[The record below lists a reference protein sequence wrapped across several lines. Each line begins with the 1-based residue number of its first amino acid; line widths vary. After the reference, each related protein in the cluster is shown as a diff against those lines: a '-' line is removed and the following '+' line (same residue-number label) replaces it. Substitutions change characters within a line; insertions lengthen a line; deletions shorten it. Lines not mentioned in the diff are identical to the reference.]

1 MTEHTSIPAALV
13 AIADQHPDGEAI
25 VDGEHRVTWRALA
38 DGVDEAARAF
48 VAAGLEPGDRVGL
61 WAPNCWEWVVAVVGL
76 QAAGGVVVP
85 LNSRYKGS
93 EAAWILTRS
102 RAELLVT
109 VDGFLG
115 NGYVGM
121 LDGQD
126 LPHLERIVVLRDP
139 APPDRRASSRASGP
153 GQQRD
158 TPTQAWGAFLAAGEG
173 VDPSEV
179 DARRAALTPDT
190 VNDIIFTSGTTG
202 RPKGVLTT
210 HGQALRGFTT
220 WAELAGLTAD
230 DRYLLVNPFFH
241 SFGYRAGIVACILTG
256 ATMVPL
262 PVFDVDAV
270 MRTIEAERITIF
282 PGPPA
287 LYQSMLNH
295 PDRGSLDSSSLRIAV
310 TGAAPVPVSLI
321 RRMTDNLGFDA
332 VLTAY
337 GLSESTGIVSMCRQD
352 DDPETISTSSG
363 RAIPGVEVRIVAD
376 DGTELPRGEPGE
388 IVVRGFTVMKGYFED
403 PERTAEAIDADGWLH
418 TGDVGTMDARG
429 YVDITDR
436 TKDMFICGGFNAYPA
451 EIESALSEHPAVA
464 QAAVVGV
471 PDERLGEVGFAWLVP
486 ATGVDPP
493 SEADVVAWSRERMAN
508 FKAPRHVRWVSALP
522 LNPSGKIQKF
532 ILRDDAVAALA
543 EPAPAPDPGATE

>member
-1 MTEHTSIPAALV
+1 MSDHASIPAALV
-13 AIADQHPDGEAI
+13 AVAARHPDGEAV
-25 VDGEHRVTWRALA
+25 VDGEHRVTWRQLA
-38 DGVDEAARAF
+38 DRVDAAARAF
-48 VAAGLEPGDRVGL
+48 VAAGLAPGDRVGL

-85 LNSRYKGS
+85 LNSRYKGA

-102 RAELLVT
+102 RARLLVT

-139 APPDRRASSRASGP
+139 APPA
-153 GQQRD
+153 D

-179 DARRAALTPDT
+179 DERRDALGPDT

-270 MRTIEAERITIF
+270 MRTIGDERITIF

-295 PDRGSLDSSSLRIAV
+295 PDRASLRSDSLRIAV

-321 RRMTDNLGFDA
+321 KRMTDDLGFDA

-363 RAIPGVEVRIVAD
+363 RAIPGVEVRIVTD
-376 DGTELPRGEPGE
+376 DGTEAPRGEPGE

-418 TGDVGTMDARG
+418 TGDVGTMDERG
-429 YVDITDR
+429 YIDITDR

-451 EIESALSEHPAVA
+451 EIESTLSEHPAVA

-486 ATGVDPP
+486 ATGMDPP
-493 SEADVVAWSRERMAN
+493 SEADVVAWCRERMAN
-508 FKAPRHVRWVSALP
+508 FKAPRHVRWTSALP

-543 EPAPAPDPGATE
+543 GPAPVPDPGAPA

>member
-1 MTEHTSIPAALV
+1 VTEHASIPAALV
-13 AIADQHPDGEAI
+13 AVAERHPDGEAI
-25 VDGEHRVTWRALA
+25 VDGEHRITWADLA
-38 DGVDEAARAF
+38 TRVDAAARAF

-85 LNSRYKGS
+85 LNSRYKGA
-93 EAAWILTRS
+93 EAAWIITRS
-102 RAELLVT
+102 RARLLVA
-109 VDGFLG
+109 VDGFLD

-126 LPHLERIVVLRDP
+126 LPRLERIVVVRDP
-139 APPDRRASSRASGP
+139 APPSPIR
-153 GQQRD
+153 
-158 TPTQAWGAFLAAGEG
+158 TQTWDDFVAAGAS
-173 VDPSEV
+173 VPDEV
-179 DARRAALTPDT
+179 VAERRGALTPDT

-270 MRTIEAERITIF
+270 MRTIAEERITIF

-287 LYQSMLNH
+287 LYQAMLNH
-295 PDRGSLDSSSLRIAV
+295 PERGSLRSDTLRIAV

-321 RRMTDNLGFDA
+321 RRMTDELGFDA

-337 GLSESTGIVSMCRQD
+337 GLSESTGIVSMCRRD

-376 DGTELPRGEPGE
+376 DGTEVPRGQPGE
-388 IVVRGFTVMKGYFED
+388 IVVRGFNVMQGYFED
-403 PERTAEAIDADGWLH
+403 PERTAEAIDPEGWLH
-418 TGDVGTMDARG
+418 TGDVGTMDERG
-429 YVDITDR
+429 YIDITDR

-451 EIESALSEHPAVA
+451 EIESTLTEHPAVA

-471 PDERLGEVGFAWLVP
+471 PDERLGEVAFAWLVP

-493 SEADVVAWSRERMAN
+493 GEAEVIAWSRERMAN
-508 FKAPRHVRWVSALP
+508 FKAPRHIRWTSALP

-532 ILRDDAVAALA
+532 ILRDDAVAALSSA
-543 EPAPAPDPGATE
+543 TGDPS

>member
-1 MTEHTSIPAALV
+1 MSEHASIPAALV
-13 AIADQHPDGEAI
+13 ATADRYPDGEAI
-25 VDGEHRVTWRALA
+25 VDGEHRLTWRELA
-38 DGVDEAARAF
+38 DQVDQAARAF

-85 LNSRYKGS
+85 LNSRYKGG

-102 RAELLVT
+102 RARLLVT

-139 APPDRRASSRASGP
+139 APPS
-153 GQQRD
+153 D
-158 TPTQAWGAFLAAGEG
+158 TPTQAWDAFLAAGAG
-173 VDPSEV
+173 VPDDEI
-179 DARRAALTPDT
+179 AGRRDALTPDT
-190 VNDIIFTSGTTG
+190 INDIIFTSGTTG

-210 HGQALRGFTT
+210 HGQALRGFTV
-220 WAELAGLTAD
+220 WAELAGLSAD

-270 MRTIEAERITIF
+270 MRTIADERITIF

-295 PDRGSLDSSSLRIAV
+295 PDRASLRSDSLRIAV

-321 RRMTDNLGFDA
+321 KRMEDDLGFDA

-337 GLSESTGIVSMCRQD
+337 GLSETTGIVSMCRQD

-376 DGTELPRGEPGE
+376 DGTEVPRGQPGE
-388 IVVRGFTVMKGYFED
+388 IVVRGFNVMQGYFED
-403 PERTAEAIDADGWLH
+403 PEKTAEAIDADGWLH
-418 TGDVGTMDARG
+418 TGDVGTMDERG
-429 YVDITDR
+429 YIDITDR

-451 EIESALSEHPAVA
+451 EIESMLSEHPAVA

-486 ATGVDPP
+486 ATGADPP
-493 SEADVVAWSRERMAN
+493 SEDEVVAWSRERMAN
-508 FKAPRHVRWVSALP
+508 FKAPRHVRWVGALP

-532 ILRDDAVAALA
+532 ILRDDAVAALGGPTP
-543 EPAPAPDPGATE
+543 EPGASS

>member
-1 MTEHTSIPAALV
+1 MSERSSLASDDRPDLRLRSIPGALAATAAL
-13 AIADQHPDGEAI
+13 HPDGEAV
-25 VDGEHRVTWRALA
+25 VDGAHRLTWSEL
-38 DGVDEAARAF
+38 AARVDDAAAGF
-48 VAAGLEPGDRVGL
+48 VAAGLEPGDRVGI

-102 RAELLVT
+102 RARLLVT

-115 NGYVGM
+115 NSYVGM
-121 LDGQD
+121 LADQD
-126 LPHLERIVVLRDP
+126 LPHLERTIVLRDP
-139 APPDRRASSRASGP
+139 AVGP
-153 GQQRD
+153 G
-158 TPTQAWGAFLAAGEG
+158 TQTWDDLLVAGTDAHRAEVAA
-173 VDPSEV
+173 
-179 DARRAALTPDT
+179 RTAALDPDT
-190 VNDIIFTSGTTG
+190 VNDVIFTSGTTG
-202 RPKGVLTT
+202 KPKGVLTT

-220 WAELAGLTAD
+220 WAELAGLTHD
-230 DRYLLVNPFFH
+230 DRYLIVNPFFH

-270 MRTIEAERITIF
+270 MRTIDAERITIF

-295 PDRGSLDSSSLRIAV
+295 PDRASLRSDTLRIAV

-321 RRMTDNLGFDA
+321 KRMEDDLGFDA

-337 GLSESTGIVSMCRQD
+337 GLSETTGIVSMCRQD
-352 DDPETISTSSG
+352 DDPQTISTSSG
-363 RAIPGVEVRIVAD
+363 NDCAYDRHSDVD
-376 DGTELPRGEPGE
+376 DEGRDVPTGEPGE
-388 IVVRGFTVMKGYFED
+388 ILVRGYTVMKGYFED
-403 PERTAEAIDADGWLH
+403 PEKTAESIDAAHWLH
-418 TGDVGTMDARG
+418 TGDVGTMDERG
-429 YVDITDR
+429 YLDITDR

-451 EIESALSEHPAVA
+451 EIESTLSEHPAVA

-486 ATGVDPP
+486 ATGVEPP
-493 SEADVVAWSRERMAN
+493 SEDDVIAWSRERMAN
-508 FKAPRHVRWVSALP
+508 FKAPRYVRWTDALP

-532 ILRDDAVAALA
+532 VLRDDAAAALA
-543 EPAPAPDPGATE
+543 SPGEAP

>member
-1 MTEHTSIPAALV
+1 MSLPTSIPAALAEV
-13 AIADQHPDGEAI
+13 ASRHPDGEAI
-25 VDGEHRVTWRALA
+25 VDGEHRITWADLA
-38 DGVDEAARAF
+38 ERVDGAARAF

-102 RAELLVT
+102 RARLLVT

-139 APPDRRASSRASGP
+139 APPSA
-153 GQQRD
+153 

-179 DARRAALTPDT
+179 DERRDALTPDT

-202 RPKGVLTT
+202 KPKGVLTT
-210 HGQALRGFTT
+210 HGQALQGFTV
-220 WAELAGLTAD
+220 WAELAGLTAA

-295 PDRGSLDSSSLRIAV
+295 PDRASLDSSSLRIAV

-321 RRMTDNLGFDA
+321 QRMTDDLGFDA
-332 VLTAY
+332 VVTAY

-376 DGTELPRGEPGE
+376 DGTDVPPGAPGE
-388 IVVRGFTVMKGYFED
+388 VLVRGFNVMKGYFED
-403 PERTAEAIDADGWLH
+403 PERTAEAIDPDGWLH
-418 TGDVGTMDARG
+418 TGDVGTMDERG
-429 YVDITDR
+429 YIDITDR

-451 EIESALSEHPAVA
+451 EIESTLSEHPAVA

-493 SEADVVAWSRERMAN
+493 AEADVIAWSRERMAN
-508 FKAPRHVRWVSALP
+508 FKAPRHVRWTSALP

-532 ILRDDAVAALA
+532 VLRDDAVAALA
-543 EPAPAPDPGATE
+543 APSPDADPGAPA

>member
-1 MTEHTSIPAALV
+1 MTHDERPDLRLRSIPAAL
-13 AIADQHPDGEAI
+13 AATAAAHPDGEAV
-25 VDGEHRVTWRALA
+25 VDGEHRLTWAELA
-38 DGVDEAARAF
+38 ARVDEAAAAF

-102 RAELLVT
+102 RARVLVT

-115 NGYVGM
+115 NSYVGM
-121 LDGQD
+121 LAGED
-126 LPHLERIVVLRDP
+126 LPHLERTVVLRDAA
-139 APPDRRASSRASGP
+139 APG
-153 GQQRD
+153 
-158 TPTQAWGAFLAAGEG
+158 TQTWADFVAAGA
-173 VDPSEV
+173 EV
-179 DARRAALTPDT
+179 DRATVAARTDALTPDT

-202 RPKGVLTT
+202 KPKGVLTT

-220 WAELAGLTAD
+220 WAELAGLTDA
-230 DRYLLVNPFFH
+230 DRYLVVNPFFH

-262 PVFDVDAV
+262 PVFDVEAV
-270 MRTIEAERITIF
+270 MRTIDAERITIF

-287 LYQSMLNH
+287 LYQSLLNH
-295 PDRGSLDSSSLRIAV
+295 PDRAALRSDSLRIAV

-321 RRMTDNLGFDA
+321 QRMEDDLGFDS

-363 RAIPGVEVRIVAD
+363 RAIPGIEVRVVAD
-376 DGTELPRGEPGE
+376 DGTEVAVGEPGE
-388 IVVRGFTVMKGYFED
+388 IVVRGYTVMRGYFEE
-403 PERTAEAIDADGWLH
+403 PEKTAEAIDAEGWLH

-429 YVDITDR
+429 YIDITDR

-451 EIESALSEHPAVA
+451 EIESTLSEHPAVA

-486 ATGVDPP
+486 ATGVASP
-493 SEADVVAWSRERMAN
+493 SEDDMIAWSRERMAN
-508 FKAPRHVRWVSALP
+508 FKAPRHVRWTDALP

-532 ILRDDAVAALA
+532 VLRDDATAAL
-543 EPAPAPDPGATE
+543 APDPGAPT

>member
-1 MTEHTSIPAALV
+1 MSLPTSIPAALV
-13 AIADQHPDGEAI
+13 AIAEQHPDGEAV
-25 VDGEHRVTWRALA
+25 VDGEHRVTWRDLA
-38 DGVDEAARAF
+38 DRVDEAARAF
-48 VAAGLEPGDRVGL
+48 VAAGLQPGDRVGL

-102 RAELLVT
+102 RARLLVT

-139 APPDRRASSRASGP
+139 APPS
-153 GQQRD
+153 D
-158 TPTQAWGAFLAAGEG
+158 TPTQAWGAFLAAGADVPDGEIA
-173 VDPSEV
+173 ERR
-179 DARRAALTPDT
+179 DALGPDT

-220 WAELAGLTAD
+220 WAELAGLTAE

-270 MRTIEAERITIF
+270 MRTIGDERITIF

-295 PDRGSLDSSSLRIAV
+295 PDRASLDSSSLRIAV

-321 RRMTDNLGFDA
+321 ERMTDDLGFDA

-352 DDPETISTSSG
+352 DDPGTISTSSG

-388 IVVRGFTVMKGYFED
+388 IVVRGFNVMKGYFED

-418 TGDVGTMDARG
+418 TGDVGTMDERG

-532 ILRDDAVAALA
+532 ILRDDAVAELV
-543 EPAPAPDPGATE
+543 EPAPAPDPGATA